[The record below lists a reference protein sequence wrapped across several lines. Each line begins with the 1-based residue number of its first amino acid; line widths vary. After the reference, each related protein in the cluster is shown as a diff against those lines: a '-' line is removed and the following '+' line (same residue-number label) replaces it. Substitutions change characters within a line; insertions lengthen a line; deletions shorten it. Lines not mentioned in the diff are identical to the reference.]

1 MKKLLLLG
9 ICVFLL
15 VKYLESKPFSQ
26 YVYTE
31 PGLAAV
37 NESQATLNYTQ
48 AAKIQQEIDRQNYM
62 DDGLAINVGARTVTG
77 QGVTPAE
84 NIGTVISTALLAICA
99 LPWAVLM
106 VLYLLWRLA
115 KPKVTVHE

>member
-1 MKKLLLLG
+1 VKKWLLLG

-62 DDGLAINVGARTVTG
+62 DDGIAANVGARTVLG

-84 NIGTVISTALLAICA
+84 NIGSVATVLGAILCLAPWLALGG
-99 LPWAVLM
+99 M
-106 VLYLLWRLA
+106 YLVWRLSSS
-115 KPKVTVHE
+115 KTTVV